1 MNFRVAFRS
10 LRRSPGFT
18 LTSVATL
25 VLGIGAVSA
34 IFSVVNSVLL
44 TPLSGVETGRLVKI
58 SEKFP
63 GGGNGYAR
71 VRTYRE
77 WQKLTDIFDSIGGR
91 QYGNPNLT
99 GVGEPQQLTAALVTA
114 SWFGVHRAQP
124 LVGRTFLPDE
134 DHVGREQVIAI
145 DYGFWMRRFGG
156 DPSVIGRKLTLD
168 QKPHVVVG
176 VMPKTF
182 LPLGKGATDLY
193 LPWVLEANEIT
204 GFEVTARLRPGVSV
218 ERARAALGVVEARLA
233 KAFPDDYKSV
243 SVEVEPLLEAV
254 VGPSRD
260 LLRLLLAASVL
271 VLLVACVNTAN
282 LFLAR
287 GAAKGREM
295 QIRAFLGATRRQ
307 LLAPAMAESTIV
319 SVIGAGFGLL
329 AAWVIARVL
338 AARLENFPRAE
349 DIRVDGR
356 VAVVTLAISI
366 VTVFV
371 CSTAAT
377 FLQRRTTRSAL
388 VIAEVA
394 LTFVLLIS
402 SGLLIRSFAA
412 MRQVDLGYNPSGVI
426 LGFVSQPEDPRDQ
439 RAGAIALWQRVR
451 EKIAALPDVAA
462 VATTTGTPAGGL
474 VARLPVIREGEDVE
488 KAASSDRPNASVVI
502 ASGGYFDVTGIRLRA
517 GRLFNDRDST
527 NSPGVVVVSESIAR
541 RYFAGNALGQRIQ
554 LPQFDFNVK
563 SVGPVSLFQ
572 IVGVVSDVKQTSV
585 REAGRMTLYLS
596 ESQSAVRY
604 THIIARAKSGDPMR
618 LERSLRHAIFEESPL
633 LSVAPMLT
641 LETGNSYL
649 TRAPL
654 RAMWLLGV
662 FAALALALASVG
674 VHGVVAYAT
683 LQRTREMG
691 IRMALGARPAQL
703 FRMITRHAVRL
714 AAVGAAIGI
723 LAAYLATRL
732 LQSLLFGVTRTDL
745 ATYLAGA
752 AILLM
757 IAAAASF
764 TPALRAARTDPSITL
779 RAE

>member
-1 MNFRVAFRS
+1 MNLRVAFRS

-18 LTSVATL
+18 LTAILTL

-124 LVGRTFLPDE
+124 FVGRTFLRDE
-134 DHVGREQVIAI
+134 DRAGREQVVVL

-168 QKPHVVVG
+168 LKPYVVIG
-176 VMPKTF
+176 VMPKSF

-204 GFEVTARLRPGVSV
+204 GFEVTARLRPGVTI

-233 KAFPDDYKSV
+233 QTFPDDYKGV
-243 SVEVEPLLEAV
+243 SVEVQPLLEAV

-260 LLRLLLAASVL
+260 LLRLLLAASAL

-287 GAAKGREM
+287 GAAKSREI
-295 QIRAFLGATRRQ
+295 QIRAFLGATQRQ
-307 LLAPAMAESTIV
+307 LLAPAVAESAIV
-319 SVIGAGFGLL
+319 SLIGGGLGLL
-329 AAWVIARVL
+329 AAWASARVL

-349 DIRVDGR
+349 DIGVDSR
-356 VAVVTLAISI
+356 VALVTLAIS
-366 VTVFV
+366 VLTVFA
-371 CSTAAT
+371 CSAAAT
-377 FLQRRTTRSAL
+377 FLQKRTTRSAL

-394 LTFVLLIS
+394 LTCVLLIS

-412 MRQVDLGYNPSGVI
+412 MRQVDLGYNPTGVI
-426 LGFVSQPEDPRDQ
+426 LGFVSQPEDPHDQ
-439 RAGAIALWQRVR
+439 RTAAIALWQRVR

-474 VARLPVIREGEDVE
+474 AAGLPVIREGEDVE
-488 KAASSDRPNASVVI
+488 KGSVPDRPNASVVI
-502 ASGGYFDVTGIRLRA
+502 ATGAYFDVTGIHLRA
-517 GRLFNDRDST
+517 GRIFNDHDSA
-527 NSPGVVVVSESIAR
+527 NAPGVVIVSESIAR
-541 RYFAGNALGQRIQ
+541 RYFGG
-554 LPQFDFNVK
+554 
-563 SVGPVSLFQ
+563 
-572 IVGVVSDVKQTSV
+572 
-585 REAGRMTLYLS
+585 
-596 ESQSAVRY
+596 SA
-604 THIIARAKSGDPMR
+604 
-618 LERSLRHAIFEESPL
+618 
-633 LSVAPMLT
+633 
-641 LETGNSYL
+641 TG
-649 TRAPL
+649 A
-654 RAMWLLGV
+654 
-662 FAALALALASVG
+662 
-674 VHGVVAYAT
+674 
-683 LQRTREMG
+683 
-691 IRMALGARPAQL
+691 
-703 FRMITRHAVRL
+703 
-714 AAVGAAIGI
+714 
-723 LAAYLATRL
+723 
-732 LQSLLFGVTRTDL
+732 
-745 ATYLAGA
+745 
-752 AILLM
+752 
-757 IAAAASF
+757 
-764 TPALRAARTDPSITL
+764 
-779 RAE
+779 